1 MTNISIKHDVAAS
14 RKQKAAVRTVTPKTK
29 RDNKVIAQA
38 TAVLT
43 AQQHYDAM
51 LKIADKAATWHSTSY
66 KKATDELYALLSECY
81 AAVADIRSQG
91 TAMVRELNK
100 VLTANGI
107 TFNDGTRLETKVV
120 RVVFGNIG
128 KRAHIYARVLVNAL
142 EQSVKPTVFTEWLVK
157 QGGVE
162 AVRKQHKGLTPSQV
176 KAQRVAKAEK
186 ALPLVKEKQLSNAPK
201 ADSSDY
207 VLAVVQHT
215 NGKQRIV
222 GFCDSVTLIKEAMS
236 KLADSAETQVATQK
250 TADLERERRQL
261 LRKVAQIANQTEL
274 AA

>member
-1 MTNISIKHDVAAS
+1 MAKKKTT
-14 RKQKAAVRTVTPKTK
+14 TV
-29 RDNKVIAQA
+29 I
-38 TAVLT
+38 T
-43 AQQHYDAM
+43 AQQYYEAM
-51 LKIADKAATWHSTSY
+51 LAIAKKAETWHSTSY
-66 KKATDELYALLSECY
+66 KKATDELFALLSDCY
-81 AAVADIRSQG
+81 SSVSDIRAQG
-91 TAMVRELNK
+91 TGTVRELNK

-128 KRAHIYARVLVNAL
+128 KRAHIYARVLRNAH
-142 EQSVKPTVFTEWLVK
+142 EQNVKAADFVTWLTQ

-162 AVRKQHKGLTPSQV
+162 AVRKQYKGLTPAQV

-186 ALPLVKEKQLSNAPK
+186 SLPSVKAKQLSNAPK
-201 ADSSDY
+201 ADGSDY

-222 GFCDSVTLIKEAMS
+222 GFCDNLTLIKQALAKIADTAEQQALTNT
-236 KLADSAETQVATQK
+236 LADAERENRKYRQLIAQAASQTQK
-250 TADLERERRQL
+250 
-261 LRKVAQIANQTEL
+261 

>member
-1 MTNISIKHDVAAS
+1 MTKATIKS
-14 RKQKAAVRTVTPKTK
+14 
-29 RDNKVIAQA
+29 A

-66 KKATDELYALLSECY
+66 KKATDELFALLSDCY
-81 AAVADIRSQG
+81 AAVADIRNEG

-128 KRAHIYARVLVNAL
+128 KRAHIYARVLRNAH
-142 EQSVKPTVFTEWLVK
+142 EQSVKPTVFAEWLVK
-157 QGGVE
+157 QGGIE
-162 AVRKQHKGLTPSQV
+162 AVRKQYKGLSPSQL
-176 KAQRVAKAEK
+176 KAQRVETAEK
-186 ALPLVKEKQLSNAPK
+186 ALPRVKAQQLSNAPK
-201 ADSSDY
+201 VDGSDY
-207 VLAVVQHT
+207 VLALVQHT

-222 GFCDSVTLIKEAMS
+222 GFCDSVALIKQA
-236 KLADSAETQVATQK
+236 
-250 TADLERERRQL
+250 
-261 LRKVAQIANQTEL
+261 
-274 AA
+274 